1 MIILIDQ
8 DGPLADFEKGFLEKW
23 RAQFPHEFFIP
34 LHQRKNFYVRD
45 DYPENLRD
53 KVKDLYGAP
62 GFFLGLQPVEGS
74 VEAVKTMYK
83 LGYDVRICSS
93 PLSRYENCVLEKYQW
108 VEEYLGRD
116 FTKRMI
122 FSKDKAIIRGHFL
135 IDDKPVIKGAEEAE
149 WEHVI
154 YDSPYNRDIR
164 KNRRITWNN
173 WRSVIGI

>member
-8 DGPLADFEKGFLEKW
+8 SGPLADFQKGFLEKW
-23 RAQFPHEFFIP
+23 RTQFPREFFVP
-34 LHQRKNFYVRD
+34 LYQRKDFYVYN

-74 VEAVKTMYK
+74 VEAVKTMLK

-108 VEEYLGRD
+108 AEKHLGRD
-116 FTKRMI
+116 FTERI
-122 FSKDKAIIRGHFL
+122 ILSKDKTLIRGNFL
-135 IDDKPVIKGAEEAE
+135 IDDNPVIEGVKTPE
-149 WEHVI
+149 WEHIV
-154 YDSPYNRDIR
+154 YDCPYNRNN
-164 KNRRITWNN
+164 KNNKRLTWQN
-173 WRSVIGI
+173 WRSVLDI